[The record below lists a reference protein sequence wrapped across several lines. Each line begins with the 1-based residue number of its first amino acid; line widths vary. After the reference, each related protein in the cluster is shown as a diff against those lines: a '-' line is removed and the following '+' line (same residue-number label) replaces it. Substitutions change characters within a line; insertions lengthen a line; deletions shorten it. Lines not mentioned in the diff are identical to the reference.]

1 MQERGD
7 CSHSH
12 PANQEVSSEI
22 ALFDENPWGVG
33 MFDNMSIEEVN
44 DLLFVALNYLSSR
57 RDMLDR
63 YLPVCFLAGCTG
75 SYSF

>member
-1 MQERGD
+1 
-7 CSHSH
+7 
-12 PANQEVSSEI
+12 
-22 ALFDENPWGVG
+22 LFDENPWGVG

-44 DLLFVALNYLSSR
+44 DLVFVALNFVTSKR
-57 RDMLDR
+57 EMVDR